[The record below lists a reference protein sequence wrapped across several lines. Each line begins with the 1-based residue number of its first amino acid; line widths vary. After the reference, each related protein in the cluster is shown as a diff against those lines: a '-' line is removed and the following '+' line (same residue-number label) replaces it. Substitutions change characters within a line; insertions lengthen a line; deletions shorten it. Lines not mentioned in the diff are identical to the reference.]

1 MGAATDLWEE
11 EEEKCSRTVL
21 AENAADYTAL
31 KAIATRQEN
40 SAIPEEQESN
50 PKIAPGW
57 PFLAGCRGVGTSL
70 ENTWSW
76 IGPYKSSCLPL
87 FSAFE
92 MQMQFKPNTT
102 TYSFF
107 LFQELL
113 NEHFKILPT
122 GLKVLSWSPRGL
134 TSLKAQSQLSQ
145 EPTPLL

>member
-1 MGAATDLWEE
+1 MEPWE

-21 AENAADYTAL
+21 AENAADYTVL
-31 KAIATRQEN
+31 KARFTRQEN

-57 PFLAGCRGVGTSL
+57 PFLAGCRGVGSLL

-76 IGPYKSSCLPL
+76 KGPYKSFCLPL

-92 MQMQFKPNTT
+92 MQMQFKASTT

-107 LFQELL
+107 LFKELL
-113 NEHFKILPT
+113 DEHFKILQQ
-122 GLKVLSWSPRGL
+122 G
-134 TSLKAQSQLSQ
+134 
-145 EPTPLL
+145 